1 MHLIRLPSKQ
11 QIDTVRRFNR
21 FYTRQIGVLEG
32 GLYRSEFSLTE
43 ARVLFELAH
52 RNELTASTLANDL
65 GLDEGY
71 LSRMLKKF
79 ERCGLI
85 KRRPAADDGRR
96 FHLGL
101 TDAGRQAFEPLNRA
115 AGDLVAKLLSRLSP
129 DEREKLT
136 AAMGTIQQL
145 LSPAPDTGPAYILRP
160 MRAGDLGWIV
170 HRQGLLYH
178 QEYGWDE
185 TYEALAAQILSDF
198 VRRFDPRHE
207 ASWIA
212 ERGSEIVGSVFV
224 VRESDTL
231 AKLRLLYVEP
241 AARGLGIGRRLVDEC
256 ISFARA
262 KGYAAITLWTNDVLV
277 SARRIYQAAGFKLV
291 KEERHHSFGKDLMG
305 QTWMLNL

>member
-1 MHLIRLPSKQ
+1 MNLIQSPSEQ
-11 QIDTVRRFNR
+11 QIDAVRRFNR
-21 FYTRQIGVLEG
+21 FYTRQIGVLED

-52 RNELTASTLANDL
+52 RDGLTASALAGDL

-79 ERCGLI
+79 ERRGLI
-85 KRRPAADDGRR
+85 ERQPAADDGRR

-101 TDAGRQAFEPLNRA
+101 TEAGRRAFEPLNRA
-115 AGDLVAKLLSRLSP
+115 ARDLVADLLARLSL

-136 AAMGTIQQL
+136 AAMGTIQRL
-145 LSPAPDTGPAYILRP
+145 LGPAPDTGPAYILRP
-160 MRAGDLGWIV
+160 LRAGDLGWIV
-170 HRQGLLYH
+170 HRQGLIYH
-178 QEYGWDE
+178 HEYGWDE

-198 VRRFDPRHE
+198 VRQFDPRRE

-212 ERGSEIVGSVFV
+212 ERDGEVVGSVFL
-224 VRESDTL
+224 VRESDTV

-256 ISFARA
+256 IGFARA
-262 KGYAAITLWTNDVLV
+262 KGYKAITLWTNDILV

-291 KEERHHSFGKDLMG
+291 KEEPHHSFGKDLVG
-305 QTWMLNL
+305 QTWMLDL